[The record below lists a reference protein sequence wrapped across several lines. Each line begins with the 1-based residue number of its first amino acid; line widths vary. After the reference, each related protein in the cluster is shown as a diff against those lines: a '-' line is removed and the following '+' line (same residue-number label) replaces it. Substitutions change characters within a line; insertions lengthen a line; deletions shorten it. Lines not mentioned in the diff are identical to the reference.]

1 MAMSLAQAMVA
12 VGEHIPLADPKVEG
26 RLNRAYDIV
35 RCNGSGYAITP
46 MGKGV
51 YTVFKASTSGMTDNS
66 ITYVVDKVKCTC
78 VDYPSARANL
88 CKHRLAIK
96 LYELVHGIGNTAKE
110 TV

>member
-1 MAMSLAQAMVA
+1 MVT
-12 VGEHIPLADPKVEG
+12 VGEQIPLSDIKVSQ

-51 YTVFKASTSGMTDNS
+51 YAVFKASTSAMTDNS
-66 ITYVVDKVKCTC
+66 ITYIVDRISCTC
-78 VDYPSARANL
+78 IDYPSARANL

-96 LYELVHGIGNTAKE
+96 LYELVHDIGDINNKGN
-110 TV
+110 

>member
-1 MAMSLAQAMVA
+1 MVMSLAQAMVT
-12 VGEHIPLADPKVEG
+12 VGEQIPLSDMKVSQ

-51 YTVFKASTSGMTDNS
+51 YTVFKASTSATTDNS

-78 VDYPSARANL
+78 IDYPSARANL

-96 LYELVHGIGNTAKE
+96 LYELVHGTDTNKE
-110 TV
+110 